1 MSLII
6 SLIPLTFASADKS
19 IYMNNY
25 KIKDTTPIVIKDERS
40 YIYAKDL
47 SVAFGGVYKYDSKKK
62 TATIT
67 TDKVEYGF
75 QDGSNL
81 ISINGAKRSTAFRP
95 YVENGK
101 MMVPLAMLKEAMK
114 VNLYWNYKTQNL
126 FINSEEKNMKD
137 KPKFELKKTP
147 EILKK
152 TMGEDANKYKFTY
165 ALMEDVKNEKFMVDG
180 TYFVFR
186 SNEKGV
192 EANKINGF
200 FYMNIYTN
208 DV

>member
-6 SLIPLTFASADKS
+6 SLIPLTFASANKS

-47 SVAFGGVYKYDSKKK
+47 SVALGGIYNYNSKKK

-75 QDGSNL
+75 ENGSNL
-81 ISINGAKRSTAFRP
+81 ISINGAKRSTDFRP

-101 MMVPLAMLKEAMK
+101 MMVPLAMLKE
-114 VNLYWNYKTQNL
+114 VINVRLYWNYKTQNL

-152 TMGEDANKYKFTY
+152 TM
-165 ALMEDVKNEKFMVDG
+165 
-180 TYFVFR
+180 
-186 SNEKGV
+186 
-192 EANKINGF
+192 
-200 FYMNIYTN
+200 
-208 DV
+208 